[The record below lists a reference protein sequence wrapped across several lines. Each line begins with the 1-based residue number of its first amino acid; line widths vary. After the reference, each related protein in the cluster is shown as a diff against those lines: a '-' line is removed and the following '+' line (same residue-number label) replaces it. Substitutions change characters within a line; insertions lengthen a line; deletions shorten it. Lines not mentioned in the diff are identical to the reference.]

1 LDLPAVVPVAEDLT
15 GGIGGRNV
23 FGPPKSRAGHRT
35 MSVPKTI
42 VVMLGAHLERQ
53 GLTSDDTESLV
64 FTDEYGGP
72 LRYSS
77 GFA

>member
-1 LDLPAVVPVAEDLT
+1 
-15 GGIGGRNV
+15 
-23 FGPPKSRAGHRT
+23 

-42 VVMLGAHLERQ
+42 VVMPAHLEQR

-72 LRYSS
+72 LRYSNWQQRI
-77 GFA
+77 